1 MVLVQKFDR
10 QHDGVGIGF
19 LTLQP
24 LTFECGVVE
33 SGLFFEIGLR
43 QESVHGVNI
52 ARWCFFATSRLVS
65 TAHVFIVGSTLIAW
79 RLSHGWPGRARLEV
93 AKP

>member
-1 MVLVQKFDR
+1 MALVQKLDC

-33 SGLFFEIGLR
+33 SGIFFEIGLR
-43 QESVHGVNI
+43 QEGVHGVNI
-52 ARWCFFATSRLVS
+52 ARWCFFATLRLVS

-79 RLSHGWPGRARLEV
+79 RLWHVWPGRARISV